1 MHYAFWL
8 WKFVLRI
15 NYTMTGWWRK
25 TDVNDASSN
34 YKMLQKIYICDVFHR
49 KLRFNAITSL
59 PERVFASQKN
69 LQNL

>member
-1 MHYAFWL
+1 MHYTFWL
-8 WKFVLRI
+8 WKFVLSFY
-15 NYTMTGWWRK
+15 YTLDRLMN

-34 YKMLQKIYICDVFHR
+34 CKMWQKIYICDVFHR
-49 KLRFNAITSL
+49 ELRFNAITSL